1 MASTA
6 KNLALGQRA
15 SDSGLFHTWLET
27 RVRGFGNS
35 GALKI
40 WSMIGASLILAWL
53 PAIAGVPI

>member
-15 SDSGLFHTWLET
+15 SDSGLLHAWFES

-35 GALKI
+35 GAVKL
-40 WSMIGASLILAWL
+40 WSIIGASLILVWL
-53 PAIAGVPI
+53 PAIAGVPL